1 MGWIVFLQNLGR
13 TILVEVKS
21 IWVPIASST
30 KYAEAL
36 VLNKTV
42 GQWTSLWVNVLSQV
56 VSKESSYKSAIDPGG
71 DVVKLSVRGRRRRRT
86 GATIVDIQYISDL
99 GEK

>member
-1 MGWIVFLQNLGR
+1 
-13 TILVEVKS
+13 VKS
-21 IWVPIASST
+21 IWVPIASPT

-56 VSKESSYKSAIDPGG
+56 VSKESLYKSAIDPGG
-71 DVVKLSVRGRRRRRT
+71 DVVQLSVRGRRRRRT
-86 GATIVDIQYISDL
+86 GATIVDIQ
-99 GEK
+99 